1 MSVNPILMSQPWS
14 FHKHLVVMQRYEK
27 DIPLSSFSFETVM
40 FWVQA
45 HDIPI
50 CYMNMEVS
58 ERNYES
64 IGKVVRSIGAE
75 TERGGGNFMRV
86 RIKLDI
92 SMPLCRG
99 RIVS

>member
-1 MSVNPILMSQPWS
+1 MSQPWS
-14 FHKHLVVMQRYEK
+14 FGKHLVVVQRYEK
-27 DIPLSSFSFETVM
+27 DIPLSSLSFETVM

-50 CYMNMEVS
+50 RYMNMEVA
-58 ERNYES
+58 EKNYES

-75 TERGGGNFMRV
+75 TEKGGGG

-99 RIVS
+99 RIVTLENGEKSWI